1 MKTSINGLNLIKS
14 SEGLRLVPYNDAVGN
29 ATVGYGHLLHRGPL
43 DGTEKTITQNDADNL
58 LQLDVFRKAE
68 VYVNEYVFAPLNQN
82 QYDALVSFCYNV
94 GPADLKIV
102 VSETGLNQGDYQN
115 VPPKI
120 LLYDKARNQ
129 QGQLV
134 SLPGLT
140 KRRQQEA
147 ALFQS

>member
-1 MKTSINGLNLIKS
+1 MKTSINGLNLIKQN
-14 SEGLRLVPYNDAVGN
+14 EGFRADPYNDPTGN

-43 DGTEKTITQNDADNL
+43 NGTEQSVTEQQA
-58 LQLDVFRKAE
+58 LDILASDVYNRAE
-68 VYVNEYVFAPLNQN
+68 VWVNEYVMVPLSRN
-82 QYDALVSFCYNV
+82 QYDALVSFCFNTN
-94 GPADLKIV
+94 PTDLHTI
-102 VSETGLNQGDYQN
+102 VSETGLNHGDYQN
-115 VPPKI
+115 IPPKI

-129 QGQLV
+129 QGQFV